1 MRTIRSAQLVPVPQ
15 VWLDLRWPDTSALMY
30 SANVEVLK
38 DINGAL
44 GRAMS
49 WCWLHIHDY
58 TVFGIDQIVREIG
71 EER

>member
-1 MRTIRSAQLVPVPQ
+1 
-15 VWLDLRWPDTSALMY
+15 MY